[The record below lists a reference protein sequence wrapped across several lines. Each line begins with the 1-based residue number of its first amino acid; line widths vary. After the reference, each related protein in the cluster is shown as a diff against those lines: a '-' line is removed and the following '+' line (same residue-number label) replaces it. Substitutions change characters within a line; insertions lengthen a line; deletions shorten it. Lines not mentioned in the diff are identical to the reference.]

1 MGSPMSGW
9 GGVQTDCQCV
19 YVVLYLHHEI
29 QKRRAVMEEVDVK
42 GAGCKFEL
50 VIQPTSVVLA

>member
-1 MGSPMSGW
+1 MSGW
-9 GGVQTDCQCV
+9 GGVQADCQCV

>member
-1 MGSPMSGW
+1 MSGW
-9 GGVQTDCQCV
+9 GGVQTDCQWI
-19 YVVLYLHHEI
+19 YVVLYPHHEI

-50 VIQPTSVVLA
+50 VIQPTLVVLA